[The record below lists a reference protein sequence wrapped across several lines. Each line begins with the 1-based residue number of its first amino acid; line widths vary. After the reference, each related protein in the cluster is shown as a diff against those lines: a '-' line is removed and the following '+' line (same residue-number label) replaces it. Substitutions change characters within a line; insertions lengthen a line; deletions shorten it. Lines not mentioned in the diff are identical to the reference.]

1 MRSRTLIVV
10 ALGGALGA
18 TLVGCATAEMKS
30 ACSPVVSW
38 ASPAFHC
45 GGDASAA
52 PQVAVKP
59 PAPEPEPEPTKPAA
73 PPPEPSPPP
82 EPPPTAKLA
91 TGMIELSETVQ
102 FETDSAV
109 LVDRSKQLLDDVA
122 RELADHPE
130 VKRVQ
135 IEGHT
140 DAAASKRHNM
150 KLSQER
156 VASVKAYLL
165 SKGVPAKR
173 LTTKAFGETK
183 PIASNKTEEGRAKN
197 RRVDFRVLKK

>member
-1 MRSRTLIVV
+1 MRSSALLIV
-10 ALGGALGA
+10 GLGA
-18 TLVGCATAEMKS
+18 ALVACATPQDKAT
-30 ACSPVVSW
+30 CFPVASW
-38 ASPAFHC
+38 APPVTRC
-45 GGDASAA
+45 AA
-52 PQVAVKP
+52 PAPPVAI
-59 PAPEPEPEPTKPAA
+59 AP
-73 PPPEPSPPP
+73 PPPEPAKPEPPPP
-82 EPPPTAKLA
+82 EPEQPPPPKAELKEEK
-91 TGMIELSETVQ
+91 IELSETVQ

-130 VKRVQ
+130 VKKVQ

-140 DAAASKRHNM
+140 DAVASKRHNL
-150 KLSQER
+150 KLSQDR

-165 SKGVPAKR
+165 SKGVDPKR

>member
-1 MRSRTLIVV
+1 MRSSALLIV
-10 ALGGALGA
+10 GLGA
-18 TLVGCATAEMKS
+18 ALVACATPQDKAT
-30 ACSPVVSW
+30 CFPVASW
-38 ASPAFHC
+38 APPVTRC
-45 GGDASAA
+45 AA
-52 PQVAVKP
+52 PAPPVAI
-59 PAPEPEPEPTKPAA
+59 AP
-73 PPPEPSPPP
+73 PPPEPAKPEPPPP
-82 EPPPTAKLA
+82 EPEQPPPPKAELKEEK
-91 TGMIELSETVQ
+91 IELSETVQ

-130 VKRVQ
+130 VRKVQ

-140 DAAASKRHNM
+140 DAVASKRHNL
-150 KLSQER
+150 KLSQDR

-165 SKGVPAKR
+165 SKGVDPKR